1 MDAVPV
7 GQASGQDVALA
18 RPAVGTHRARCG
30 WDDQA
35 LAAMYRMHYTPLVR
49 LAALLVRDVAAAED
63 VVQDS
68 FIAMCAGWRRLRDHD
83 KAVAYLR
90 QTVVNRS
97 RSALR
102 RRAVAE
108 RYVPALAP
116 QMPSA
121 EEEALA
127 RVEHTAVAAAL
138 GMLSPRQREALVLR
152 YYADLPLVQ
161 IAAAMGIST
170 GAVKAHLGRAMAS
183 LRAVLAAEA
192 ARIGHSRRP
201 ALIHPAAGAPACSR
215 RVLIPGLGG

>member
-7 GQASGQDVALA
+7 GQATSQDVAVA
-18 RPAVGTHRARCG
+18 RPAADAHRARCA

-35 LAAMYRMHYTPLVR
+35 LTAMYRMHYTPLVR
-49 LAALLVRDVAAAED
+49 LAALLVSDVSAAED

-68 FIAMCAGWRRLRDHD
+68 FIATYAAWWRLRDRD
-83 KAVAYLR
+83 NAVFYLR
-90 QTVVNRS
+90 RAVINRS
-97 RSALR
+97 RSVLR

-108 RYVPALAP
+108 RYVSALAP

-127 RVEHTAVAAAL
+127 RVEDTTVAAAL

-152 YYADLPLVQ
+152 YYADLPAAQ

-170 GAVKAHLGRAMAS
+170 GTVKTHLSRAMAS
-183 LRAVLAAEA
+183 LRAL
-192 ARIGHSRRP
+192 
-201 ALIHPAAGAPACSR
+201 LAAGAAASVHNSPGIDASAAGVPACSR
-215 RVLIPGLGG
+215 RG